1 VLEEIHKYAI
11 ELNLLIADLESGKF
25 LQQSLESMITGA
37 ESKQLM
43 VNLSINRIFLT
54 KNVAFQCEALYLYG
68 VMLIVCETY
77 IPGVVREK
85 LLVSCYRYNA
95 QNSKSSGTSL
105 DDVYK
110 LMRSC
115 SSATYFHQD
124 LFQ

>member
-1 VLEEIHKYAI
+1 M
-11 ELNLLIADLESGKF
+11 LIA
-25 LQQSLESMITGA
+25 
-37 ESKQLM
+37 
-43 VNLSINRIFLT
+43 IF
-54 KNVAFQCEALYLYG
+54 FQCEALYLYG

-77 IPGVVREK
+77 LLGAVREK

-115 SSATYFHQD
+115 SSSNFYHED
-124 LFQ
+124 LFQYLN